1 MRQLEKL
8 LTQFL
13 SDGLRQVDTIIA
25 LRRRFHQ
32 KPEIANQE
40 FETTALLKKELSRL
54 GLKIHDSG
62 QPTGLWADLETGRD
76 GPTVAVRTDIDAL
89 PVTEKTGL
97 PFASKINGKMH
108 ACGHDVHMAV
118 LIGTAR
124 LLAHHKKALIG
135 RVRFICQPAEERP
148 PGGAQPLIAAGVL
161 KNPKVDAILALH
173 VDPSIPTG
181 HIGVRDG
188 VGMASAY
195 DFDLIVNGRSSH
207 AAFPHKSVDAITVA
221 AEVISGLQQVVS
233 RMINPVQPAVVTL
246 GIIKGGTARN
256 VIAETVE
263 IEGTARSLDP
273 HLSKKL
279 PRLIEKTAV
288 ASEKRSA
295 PKSQFSQSRITRR
308 WFPIPKSMP
317 ILPTLIRLFTPNG
330 KSTSFRLSWGERTS
344 RTMCKRYREPCSGW
358 VSPTKRLALTNHG
371 IIPLSRST
379 KPPSQPGIPL
389 WRPQSPGYYSP
400 PKAISDETA
409 PTDFVLVPII
419 ICCRSG

>member
-13 SDGLRQVDTIIA
+13 SDGLSQADTIIA
-25 LRRRFHQ
+25 LRRCFHQ
-32 KPEIANQE
+32 NPEIANQE
-40 FETTALLKKELSRL
+40 FKTTALLKKELSRL
-54 GLKIHDSG
+54 GLKIHDKG
-62 QPTGLWADLETGRD
+62 MPTGLWADLETGRD

-124 LLAHHKKALIG
+124 LLAHHKKDLIG
-135 RVRFICQPAEERP
+135 HVRFICQPAEERP

-263 IEGTARSLDP
+263 VEGTARSLDP
-273 HLSKKL
+273 QLSKKL

-288 ASEKRSA
+288 GIGKAFGAKVTVLPIADYPALVSDAKVNAFIADAYTSLY
-295 PKSQFSQSRITRR
+295 PKGKIHL
-308 WFPIPKSMP
+308 FPVVMGGEDFAYYVQKVPGAM
-317 ILPTLIRLFTPNG
+317 
-330 KSTSFRLSWGERTS
+330 FRLGVANKKIGADKPWHHPAFKIDEAAIATGYT
-344 RTMCKRYREPCSGW
+344 TMAAAVTRILFSAKGH
-358 VSPTKRLALTNHG
+358 K
-371 IIPLSRST
+371 
-379 KPPSQPGIPL
+379 
-389 WRPQSPGYYSP
+389 
-400 PKAISDETA
+400 
-409 PTDFVLVPII
+409 
-419 ICCRSG
+419 